1 VIEAKPYR
9 VLRIGSFLLSE
20 SGYKIFVHESERKAE
35 PRLGESVQVRIIGHN
50 DKGELNGSFLPLAH
64 ERLDDDGQ
72 VIFDLLVEY
81 DGELP
86 FWDKSSP
93 EAIKE
98 VFNMS
103 KGSFK
108 RAIGHL
114 YKHKI
119 INIETGKITLTK
131 KGWSR
136 IESKE

>member
-1 VIEAKPYR
+1 MI
-9 VLRIGSFLLSE
+9 
-20 SGYKIFVHESERKAE
+20 
-35 PRLGESVQVRIIGHN
+35 
-50 DKGELNGSFLPLAH
+50 KGVKWFILPLAH

-103 KGSFK
+103 KVHSNVQSVT
-108 RAIGHL
+108 
-114 YKHKI
+114 Y
-119 INIETGKITLTK
+119 INRRLLI
-131 KGWSR
+131 
-136 IESKE
+136 